1 MSKVF
6 MLQGS
11 RVNQIDS
18 GFSVQNQIP
27 VGIYETKIS
36 MTGIYLEKISDEF
49 VFPYKVYG
57 LQTNFMDHIVK
68 TYNETSGNLGVLL
81 WGTKGSGKTV
91 IAKQL
96 CNRLKLPVIVVKNA
110 GMETG
115 AIINYLSTLEN
126 ECILF
131 LDEFEKNF
139 SEGDST
145 ILELMDG
152 VYNSRFRKMFLLT
165 SNSLT
170 VNENLL
176 GRPSRI
182 RYVKEFRNLEM
193 ETINEYLDEN
203 LKDQSC
209 RHEVVNFID
218 TLSIST
224 IDILKSIVEEINIHG
239 FEGFKNYRNFF
250 NVTTETYSY
259 FTYRGS
265 VNDSTLHTC
274 ENPEIYS
281 IDRFLADV
289 DVKMNPLPKPIVKD
303 YDNPTESEQK
313 AMAEYN
319 ERTRSK
325 FGYISYCTVDSD
337 IKFSSLSVGD
347 EWYDNERI
355 VQIDRA
361 KQVMV
366 THEDS
371 DDAYK
376 FYFIMNPNAAPSLYK
391 KSSNDYV
398 F

>member
-18 GFSVQNQIP
+18 DFCVKNEIP
-27 VGIYETKIS
+27 VGIYEICVS
-36 MTGIYLEKISDEF
+36 MKGIYLNKISDNF

-57 LQTNFMDHIVK
+57 LQTDFMDHIIK
-68 TYNETSGNLGVLL
+68 TYESTRGNMGVLL

-96 CNRLKLPVIVVKNA
+96 CNRLQRSVIIVKNLGEA
-110 GMETG
+110 TS
-115 AIINYLSTLEN
+115 AIIDYISTLQS
-126 ECILF
+126 ECIIF

-139 SEGDST
+139 NEKDSS

-152 VYNSRFRKMFLLT
+152 VYNSSFRKLFLLT
-165 SNSLT
+165 TNELKI
-170 VNENLL
+170 NENLL

-182 RYVKEFRNLEM
+182 RYVKEFRNLEIN
-193 ETINEYLDEN
+193 TINEYLDEN

-209 RHEVVNFID
+209 RHEVINFID

-224 IDILKSIVEEINIHG
+224 IDILKTIVEEINIHG
-239 FEGFKNYRNFF
+239 IEGFKSYRNFF
-250 NVTTETYSY
+250 NVTTETYNY

-265 VNDSTLHTC
+265 VNDSALRTSD
-274 ENPEIYS
+274 NPDEYN
-281 IDRFLADV
+281 IDRFLTDV
-289 DVKMNPLPKPIVKD
+289 DHKMNPMEKPKIKD
-303 YDNPTESEQK
+303 YDNMTQEEMSQLKLFE
-313 AMAEYN
+313 EYRN
-319 ERTRSK
+319 SK
-325 FGYISYCTVDSD
+325 FGYISYASVDSD
-337 IKFSSLSVGD
+337 IRFSNLEVGD
-347 EWYDNERI
+347 TWYGDERV

-361 KQVMV
+361 KQVIV
-366 THEDS
+366 THKDSEDC
-371 DDAYK
+371 YR

-391 KSSNDYV
+391 KNKDDHV